1 MLEAKRQLLLA
12 ISHELRSPLTRT
24 RVNAELLDE
33 CAARQAVLADLGE
46 LEALLGELLE
56 SERLR

>member
-1 MLEAKRQLLLA
+1 
-12 ISHELRSPLTRT
+12 
-24 RVNAELLDE
+24 LLDE
-33 CAARQAVLADLGE
+33 CAARQAVLANLSE